1 MMADGGDGD
10 NQSILSNE
18 SDMTLPDCGSDNGA
32 STDSAYLGDTISTAT
47 DIVDSLKGPNVLE
60 RLCCAAKRVML
71 SHCQCVK
78 TETDSIEGDSVD
90 AGSFT
95 DCEDLPLWLEDVE
108 DSGVDTQ
115 KSIVDITDNDDSG
128 IAGNVSVATYV
139 VPPAKKPQDST
150 GTYVV
155 SPEKEPNHSTGTY
168 VVPPA
173 KNQQDSTGTYVVS
186 PEKEPN
192 HSTGTYVVPPAKNQ
206 QDSTGTYVV
215 PPPKKPGKFKKFCA
229 TARKVF
235 KKNNSVTPVSLDE
248 SYTTDESFYERTS
261 SINFDDYYEDV
272 ECSNDQEIIEF
283 EKQFLD
289 PDNVSFTSFIYPP
302 DGLTG
307 FELFGCGSALSISS
321 DDFFDNCDLNSVDE
335 LDINFIEH
343 LSDSKPI
350 KVTKVTKKPTLVKR
364 FRKAGGRF
372 LKKYFGCGK
381 KGDIE

>member
-1 MMADGGDGD
+1 MTADGGDGD

-18 SDMTLPDCGSDNGA
+18 SDMTLPDCGSDNGT
-32 STDSAYLGDTISTAT
+32 STDSAYLGDTISTTT

-71 SHCQCVK
+71 NHCNCVK
-78 TETDSIEGDSVD
+78 TDTVSIEGDFVKSETDSIEGDSVD

-95 DCEDLPLWLEDVE
+95 DCEDFPLWLGDVE
-108 DSGVDTQ
+108 DSGVDSQ
-115 KSIVDITDNDDSG
+115 KSIVDETDNDDNG
-128 IAGNVSVATYV
+128 VAGNVSVATFVVSPAKKPNDSTGTYV
-139 VPPAKKPQDST
+139 VPSAKKPQDST

-168 VVPPA
+168 VVP
-173 KNQQDSTGTYVVS
+173 S
-186 PEKEPN
+186 
-192 HSTGTYVVPPAKNQ
+192 AKNQ

-215 PPPKKPGKFKKFCA
+215 PPPKKPGKFKKFCT

-235 KKNNSVTPVSLDE
+235 KKNNSVSPVSLDE

-289 PDNVSFTSFIYPP
+289 PDNLSFTSFIYPP
-302 DGLTG
+302 DGMTG

-372 LKKYFGCGK
+372 LKKYFVCGK
-381 KGDIE
+381 KGDVE